1 MAPPRCQVLSLHPHE
16 GRSAPSALLVVA
28 MQQVH
33 AGLLTPL
40 GTAGPTES
48 LTLLL
53 KEWRGGE
60 GCIVHVRHFSRKAD
74 ASCRAGVEADFL
86 PCATPLPGERVV
98 TTHVDDLV
106 DTDLDT
112 WLRRQG
118 AHLVVAGVTTTGAIM
133 TRRVTRCHWGSMSLS
148 LPMPAP
154 TRRCS
159 RLTVPD
165 GKRRRCMGWDSR
177 CSNGKAPR
185 FRVCVTCIG
194 PADDDRKETEERRR
208 ARDALN

>member
-74 ASCRAGVEADFL
+74 ASCRAGRPEADFL

-98 TTHVDDLV
+98 TTHVDDPFV

-112 WLRRQG
+112 WLRRHG
-118 AHLVVAGVTTTGAIM
+118 VTHLVVAGVTTTGAIM
-133 TRRVTRCHWGSMSLS
+133 TLTRHALTLGFDVTVVADACADQALIAHDG
-148 LPMPAP
+148 
-154 TRRCS
+154 TRWEASTMHELGLALLERQGAEIS
-159 RLTVPD
+159 SVRDVH
-165 GKRRRCMGWDSR
+165 R
-177 CSNGKAPR
+177 
-185 FRVCVTCIG
+185 TC
-194 PADDDRKETEERRR
+194 
-208 ARDALN
+208 